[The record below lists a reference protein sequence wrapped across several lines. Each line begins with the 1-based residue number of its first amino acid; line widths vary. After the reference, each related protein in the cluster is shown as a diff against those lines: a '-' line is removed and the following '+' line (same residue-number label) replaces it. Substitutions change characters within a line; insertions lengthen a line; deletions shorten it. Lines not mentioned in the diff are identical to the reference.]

1 MEEGGVMEEDE
12 DNEDGIRTLC
22 DLRISIRKQGNS
34 LKLLNYKSAML
45 SM

>member
-1 MEEGGVMEEDE
+1 MEEGDVTKEDE
-12 DNEDGIRTLC
+12 DDEDGIRLC

-34 LKLLNYKSAML
+34 LKLVNYKSAMP